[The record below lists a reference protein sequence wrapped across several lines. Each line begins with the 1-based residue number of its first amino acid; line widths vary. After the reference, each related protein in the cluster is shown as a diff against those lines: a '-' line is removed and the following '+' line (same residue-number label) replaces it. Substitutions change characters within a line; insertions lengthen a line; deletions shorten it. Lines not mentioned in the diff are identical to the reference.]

1 MFCRVTAS
9 QAAESSLPTASYQ
22 GTTSHSLRKNSALP
36 VFLEGRSFSCAV
48 QVFYFR
54 RPEATS
60 VAEGFVF
67 WGFFSSLF
75 SGAASQYTM
84 AGAFKPRNDETHSGA
99 EVGLSHGTH
108 RHD

>member
-1 MFCRVTAS
+1 M
-9 QAAESSLPTASYQ
+9 
-22 GTTSHSLRKNSALP
+22 
-36 VFLEGRSFSCAV
+36 FLEGRSFSCAV

-75 SGAASQYTM
+75 SRAASRLSLIYHED
-84 AGAFKPRNDETHSGA
+84 FSPRGSFTIDFFSS
-99 EVGLSHGTH
+99 VFQP
-108 RHD
+108 RHKTPFWDVL